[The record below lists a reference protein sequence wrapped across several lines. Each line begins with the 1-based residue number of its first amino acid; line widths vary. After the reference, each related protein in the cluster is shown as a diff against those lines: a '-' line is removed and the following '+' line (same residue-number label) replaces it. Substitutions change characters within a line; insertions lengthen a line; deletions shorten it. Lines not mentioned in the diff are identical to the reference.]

1 MHELAKVRG
10 GEGCMKIQRKS
21 GRREWQGWKARNVI
35 RCFLPRRK
43 FEGRELKTKMEMLNN
58 FIIFLERERENAHV
72 FSFYLRQIVFFLF
85 LFFDGCLGARFS
97 DGLETNEQFYCW
109 KFLKR

>member
-1 MHELAKVRG
+1 MSEG

-43 FEGRELKTKMEMLNN
+43 FEGRELKKNGN
-58 FIIFLERERENAHV
+58 VKQFYYFFFLERENAHV
-72 FSFYLRQIVFFLF
+72 LTFSLF
-85 LFFDGCLGARFS
+85 I
-97 DGLETNEQFYCW
+97 
-109 KFLKR
+109 

>member
-43 FEGRELKTKMEMLNN
+43 FEGQELKTKMEMLNN
-58 FIIFLERERENAHV
+58 FIIFLEKERENAHV
-72 FSFYLRQIVFFLF
+72 FSFYLRQIVFFCFCF
-85 LFFDGCLGARFS
+85 LMDV
-97 DGLETNEQFYCW
+97 LEQDLVMDSKPMNNFIVGS
-109 KFLKR
+109 F

>member
-35 RCFLPRRK
+35 KCFLLRRK

-58 FIIFLERERENAHV
+58 FIIF
-72 FSFYLRQIVFFLF
+72 F
-85 LFFDGCLGARFS
+85 
-97 DGLETNEQFYCW
+97 
-109 KFLKR
+109 

>member
-21 GRREWQGWKARNVI
+21 GRKEWQGWKARNVI

-43 FEGRELKTKMEMLNN
+43 FEGREKNKNGN
-58 FIIFLERERENAHV
+58 VKQFYYFFRERERECTCFFFLFEADC
-72 FSFYLRQIVFFLF
+72 FFLF

>member
-1 MHELAKVRG
+1 MSEG

-43 FEGRELKTKMEMLNN
+43 FEGRKLKKK
-58 FIIFLERERENAHV
+58 
-72 FSFYLRQIVFFLF
+72 
-85 LFFDGCLGARFS
+85 
-97 DGLETNEQFYCW
+97 W
-109 KFLKR
+109 KC